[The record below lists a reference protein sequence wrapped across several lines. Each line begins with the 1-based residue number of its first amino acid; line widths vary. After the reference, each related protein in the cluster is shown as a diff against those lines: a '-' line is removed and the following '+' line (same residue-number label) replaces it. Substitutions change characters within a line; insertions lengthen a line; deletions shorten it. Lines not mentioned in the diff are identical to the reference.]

1 MLILFYN
8 ILLCLIGKGEE
19 SINLLG
25 HHAMIMKNVNKKKK
39 SYFKKYLAEGLVS
52 ANRTDILWWENEIQ
66 SGIDIHLVHCPSYY
80 GEVGGLTLYFSF

>member
-25 HHAMIMKNVNKKKK
+25 HHAMIMKNVYKNKSLTSRNIWLKVWCQQIELISYGGKMK
-39 SYFKKYLAEGLVS
+39 SKVALTFIWYIV
-52 ANRTDILWWENEIQ
+52 
-66 SGIDIHLVHCPSYY
+66 HLTMERW
-80 GEVGGLTLYFSF
+80 GD